1 MDETIEERLAAVERA
16 LTDDHDHDLA
26 ALAEAG
32 DLAERVETLETEC
45 KAYEDRIAELE
56 AATQALRG
64 YVGNVRAVNE
74 DVRQRADRALE
85 LAERD
90 QPTASDSHDD
100 TADRTETRHE
110 EPTLE
115 LGADGESDTL
125 PDSRCR
131 AANGDTGDRAESGRQ
146 STRDRR
152 QTGKSPAGEQ
162 SDHRERASTCPLCNG
177 DGTPGQSDG
186 AAGTRNQ
193 SREATSQRMPTT
205 GATSES
211 ASDLPGGSDQEGVP
225 DGGRVELSE
234 DGGSED
240 RDLFHRIRTLL

>member
-16 LTDDHDHDLA
+16 LTDDDHDLA

-45 KAYEDRIAELE
+45 ETYEDRIAELE

-85 LAERD
+85 LAEGE
-90 QPTASDSHDD
+90 QPTAGDGHGD
-100 TADRTETRHE
+100 TADRTETRRE

-115 LGADGESDTL
+115 LDAGDEAGEI
-125 PDSRCR
+125 PDSQNQ
-131 AANGDTGDRAESGRQ
+131 ATNSGTGDRGESGQ
-146 STRDRR
+146 QPTRDER
-152 QTGKSPAGEQ
+152 QTGNSPAGGQ

-177 DGTPGQSDG
+177 DGTPGQSDD
-186 AAGTRNQ
+186 AADTGNHPL
-193 SREATSQRMPTT
+193 EAASQRMSTAGT
-205 GATSES
+205 TSEA
-211 ASDLPGGSDQEGVP
+211 ASDLLDGSDREGVP
-225 DGGRVELSE
+225 DGGRVELSDD
-234 DGGSED
+234 DGSGD
-240 RDLFHRIRTLL
+240 TDLLHRIRALL